1 MPPFGPVSRA
11 RLVRGLRVIGFEG
24 PYPAGRHAFMVREGK
39 RITIPNP
46 HQGDIGV
53 GLLATVLR
61 QAGISRKEWEAVEA

>member
-1 MPPFGPVSRA
+1 
-11 RLVRGLRVIGFEG
+11 
-24 PYPAGRHAFMVREGK
+24 MVREGK